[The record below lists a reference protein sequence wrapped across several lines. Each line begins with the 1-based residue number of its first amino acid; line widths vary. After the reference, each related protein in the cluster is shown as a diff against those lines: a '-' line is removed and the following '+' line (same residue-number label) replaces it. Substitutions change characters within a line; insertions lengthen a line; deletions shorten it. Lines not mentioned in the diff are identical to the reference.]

1 MSTVT
6 VEISDAKVSDR
17 QEDLLVTYALGSC
30 IAVMVHDPVR
40 VAAGMIHYMLPASE
54 LSPEKAQ
61 ARPAMF
67 ADTGVPALLQSLYR
81 LGCDRRNLVVK
92 VAGGGAL
99 HDDRGIFDIGRR
111 NYLAVRTLLA
121 SAGLVVAAE
130 DVGGAR
136 SRTTRLHVGTG
147 RCTVLSHG
155 TEVDL

>member
-6 VEISDAKVSDR
+6 VDISDARVSDR
-17 QEDLLVTYALGSC
+17 REDLLVTYALGSC

-40 VAAGMIHYMLPASE
+40 VAAGMIHFMLPASE

-67 ADTGVPALLQSLYR
+67 ADTGVPRLFQSLYR
-81 LGCDRRNLVVK
+81 LGCEKRNLVVK

-99 HDDRGIFDIGRR
+99 NDDRGVFAIGRR
-111 NYLAVRTLLA
+111 NYLALRELL
-121 SAGLVVAAE
+121 SGAGIFVAAE

-147 RCTVLSHG
+147 RCTVLSQG
-155 TEVDL
+155 QEVEL